1 MLVGSI
7 ALASGNVED
16 KFRLSLSIWPRNCWV
31 ETGAAF
37 VLACFAYDSSIA
49 FRTVRLRKVKLTD
62 WHAASAGSGRRGH
75 CKRIQCTHC

>member
-37 VLACFAYDSSIA
+37 VLAWGFAYDSSIA

-62 WHAASAGSGRRGH
+62 
-75 CKRIQCTHC
+75 

>member
-31 ETGAAF
+31 ETGAA
-37 VLACFAYDSSIA
+37 VLSCSACFAYDSSIA

-62 WHAASAGSGRRGH
+62 
-75 CKRIQCTHC
+75 